1 MSIGRDWMARGVRL
15 EPSGGRGEFG
25 GVCGSDGSAEAEYDF
40 LTGEGAR
47 ILPVLVWAAFVV
59 IEDVDVNDDNDLFD
73 FADDD
78 DDDEDEAEANDRL
91 EIRDGARG
99 NIFGGR
105 ARGVFG

>member
-1 MSIGRDWMARGVRL
+1 M
-15 EPSGGRGEFG
+15 
-25 GVCGSDGSAEAEYDF
+25 
-40 LTGEGAR
+40 
-47 ILPVLVWAAFVV
+47 
-59 IEDVDVNDDNDLFD
+59 IEDVNVNDDNDIFD
-73 FADDD
+73 LADD